1 MGEGD
6 AAVGPQVVTP
16 PDADDRRRA
25 PLTRAERRW
34 LVGIVVVAAVL
45 RIGWLA
51 YANVEP
57 PTSFV
62 PAGDAYSY
70 WYYGNSI
77 ADGHGYLSYIDGEPT
92 AYYPIGFP
100 AILGGLY
107 WLAKHVPF
115 VEPDLML
122 LTGVFQ
128 VVVSA
133 ATVALTFMV
142 GRRLAGPRAGL
153 VAAGVMA
160 LFPNLIH
167 QVTTIQVETTFI
179 FLTMAALVIVVDHDW
194 SSGPPGP
201 NRLLAFGTVLAA
213 SALVRPFSAPLLLGL
228 FLALLAVGLGWRR
241 SLALASVPLLVL
253 VVAFTPWTIR
263 NAIELDAFVP
273 SSTNMGDTLCI
284 DRNGEATGSFRW
296 SAHDGCVD
304 IRLPEAARNQGN
316 TRRAIE
322 WVVDNPGRELVQI
335 GRRARH
341 LFGHDHD
348 GIESTESLG
357 SGPVLS
363 ESRRELSQATADW
376 YFHVVLVLAVVG
388 LPLLYRRSPRPQRRI
403 VFTTFGALLVIPLLL
418 WGNSRFHQ
426 PLVPL
431 MALSAGALSVAL
443 IERVTGR
450 RAAGA
455 TGAGEAATAGAATC
469 GASGAAEAEATGGEG
484 GAAEAEATGG
494 EGGAGGPVGAEEPAV
509 TGSTEGAA
517 VGH

>member
-1 MGEGD
+1 M
-6 AAVGPQVVTP
+6 
-16 PDADDRRRA
+16 
-25 PLTRAERRW
+25 
-34 LVGIVVVAAVL
+34 VVAAVL

-107 WLAKHVPF
+107 WLAEHVPF
-115 VEPDLML
+115 VDPDLML

-133 ATVALTFMV
+133 ATVAVTFMV

-179 FLTMAALVIVVDHDW
+179 FLTMAALAIVVDHDW
-194 SSGPPGP
+194 SAGPPGR
-201 NRLLAFGTVLAA
+201 NRLLAFGAVLAA

-228 FLALLAVGLGWRR
+228 FLALQAVGLGWRR

-284 DRNGEATGSFRW
+284 DRNSEATGSFRW
-296 SAHDGCVD
+296 TVHDGCVD
-304 IRLPEAARNQGN
+304 VRLPEAARNQGN

-335 GRRARH
+335 GRRTRH

-348 GIESTESLG
+348 GLESTESLG
-357 SGPVLS
+357 SGAVMS
-363 ESRRELSQATADW
+363 ESRRELSHATADW
-376 YFHVVLVLAVVG
+376 YFHGVLVLAVAG

-418 WGNSRFHQ
+418 WGNPRFHQ

-431 MALSAGALSVAL
+431 MAVSAGALSVAL
-443 IERVTGR
+443 VERVTSR
-450 RAAGA
+450 RTARASGADEVAAAG
-455 TGAGEAATAGAATC
+455 GAATG
-469 GASGAAEAEATGGEG
+469 GASGAAEAKAT
-484 GAAEAEATGG
+484 
-494 EGGAGGPVGAEEPAV
+494 GGAGGVGGRAGAEEPAA

>member
-1 MGEGD
+1 MLMGESD
-6 AAVGPQVVTP
+6 AALGPQLVTA
-16 PDADDRRRA
+16 PDGDDRRRA
-25 PLTRAERRW
+25 ALTRAERRW

-45 RIGWLA
+45 RLGWLA

-107 WLAKHVPF
+107 WLAGHVPF
-115 VEPDLML
+115 VDPDLML

-133 ATVALTFMV
+133 ATVALTFTV

-179 FLTMAALVIVVDHDW
+179 FLTMAALAIAVDHDW
-194 SSGPPGP
+194 SSGPPGR
-201 NRLLAFGTVLAA
+201 NRLLAFGAVLAA

-241 SLALASVPLLVL
+241 SLAQTSVPLLVL

-284 DRNGEATGSFRW
+284 DRNSDATGSFRW
-296 SAHDGCVD
+296 SVHDGCVD
-304 IRLPEAARNQGN
+304 VRLPEAARNQGN

-363 ESRRELSQATADW
+363 ESRRELSHATADW
-376 YFHVVLVLAVVG
+376 YFHAVLVLAVAG
-388 LPLLYRRSPRPQRRI
+388 LPLLYRRSPRPERRI
-403 VFTTFGALLVIPLLL
+403 VFTTFGTLLVIPLLL
-418 WGNSRFHQ
+418 WGNPRFHQ

-431 MALSAGALSVAL
+431 MAVSAGALGVAL
-443 IERVTGR
+443 VERVTGR
-450 RAAGA
+450 RTARA
-455 TGAGEAATAGAATC
+455 TGADEAGAAG
-469 GASGAAEAEATGGEG
+469 GAATGG
-484 GAAEAEATGG
+484 ASVVAEAEATGG
-494 EGGAGGPVGAEEPAV
+494 EGGAGGAAGAEEPAA
-509 TGSTEGAA
+509 TGSAEGAA